1 MKSKLEEY
9 SLISLLVCQSHFQ
22 NALESQAVRI
32 SPYALA
38 LLLMLFSAANAN
50 ENILVLEGLDKTTGR
65 VLQLEA
71 GMGATI
77 IWGPLQIRPSR
88 CIKAPPEQLP
98 ENAAFLEVWDISQ
111 PSKTRPL
118 FRGWMFSS
126 SPSLS
131 SLEHPIYDIIVLNC
145 YVSSEP
151 QPQPEVEI
159 ESLPPVEVME

>member
-1 MKSKLEEY
+1 M
-9 SLISLLVCQSHFQ
+9 
-22 NALESQAVRI
+22 RI

-38 LLLMLFSAANAN
+38 LHLMLSSAGNAN

-98 ENAAFLEVWDISQ
+98 ENAAFIEVWDISQ

-118 FRGWMFSS
+118 FKGWMFSS

-131 SLEHPIYDIIVLNC
+131 SLEHPIYDIIVLDC

-151 QPQPEVEI
+151 RLQPEVEI
-159 ESLPPVEVME
+159 ESLPPVGVME

>member
-1 MKSKLEEY
+1 MKSKSEKYFLK
-9 SLISLLVCQSHFQ
+9 SLLVCQSH
-22 NALESQAVRI
+22 SQIAREYQTVRI
-32 SPYALA
+32 SPYALT
-38 LLLMLFSAANAN
+38 LLLMLSYAANAN
-50 ENILVLEGLDKTTGR
+50 ENTLLLEGLNKTTGR

-77 IWGPLQIRPSR
+77 VWGPLQIRPSR

-98 ENAAFLEVWDISQ
+98 ENAAFLEVWDTSH
-111 PSKTRPL
+111 PSKTGLL

-131 SLEHPIYDIIVLNC
+131 SIEHPVYDIIVLDC

-151 QPQPEVEI
+151 QFQPEVEI
-159 ESLPPVEVME
+159 ESLPPVEGMK

>member
-1 MKSKLEEY
+1 M
-9 SLISLLVCQSHFQ
+9 LVCQSHFQ

-32 SPYALA
+32 GPYVIA
-38 LLLMLFSAANAN
+38 LLLMLSSAANAN
-50 ENILVLEGLDKTTGR
+50 ENKLVLEGLNKTTGR
-65 VLQLEA
+65 VLQLEG

-77 IWGPLQIRPSR
+77 VWGPLKIRPSR

-98 ENAAFLEVWDISQ
+98 ENAAFLEVWDTSQ
-111 PSKTRPL
+111 PSKQGPL

-131 SLEHPIYDIIVLNC
+131 SLEHPIYDIIVLDC

-151 QPQPEVEI
+151 QLQPEVEI
-159 ESLPPVEVME
+159 ESLPPVEVIE

>member
-1 MKSKLEEY
+1 M
-9 SLISLLVCQSHFQ
+9 
-22 NALESQAVRI
+22 RI
-32 SPYALA
+32 GPYALA
-38 LLLMLFSAANAN
+38 LLLVLPSAANAN
-50 ENILVLEGLDKTTGR
+50 ENILVLEGLDKTTGH

-71 GMGATI
+71 SMGATI

-88 CIKAPPEQLP
+88 CIKAPPDQLP

-131 SLEHPIYDIIVLNC
+131 SLEHPIYDIIVLDC

-151 QPQPEVEI
+151 QLQPEVKI